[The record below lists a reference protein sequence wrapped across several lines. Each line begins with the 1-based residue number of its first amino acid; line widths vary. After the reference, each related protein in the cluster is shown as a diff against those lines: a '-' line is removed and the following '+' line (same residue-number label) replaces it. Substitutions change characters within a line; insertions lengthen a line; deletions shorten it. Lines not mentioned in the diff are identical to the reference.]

1 MPVAQE
7 LLAYKEQIVAWRR
20 DLHMHPELGFQE
32 TRTSAIVAEA
42 LRSFGLEVLTDFCP
56 AHTAVIGVLRTG
68 RPGRT
73 VALRADM
80 DALPMQD
87 EKDVPYRSQNPGVC
101 HACGHDGHTAC
112 LLGVAKYCSEH
123 PEEFTG
129 TLKFVFQPAEEGPA
143 PGGAKYI
150 VESGMLDDVDY
161 MLAGHQSTYTR
172 VGQVLVKAG
181 VVCAGGDGFDVTLH
195 GAGTHAVS
203 PQDGADVIVA
213 AGEIISSWQSLVTR
227 RVDPQRPA
235 VVSVCSIQ
243 AGEPGARNVLPSTAR
258 FSGTIRTFS
267 EPLRRQ
273 LLDWMHQRAE
283 AIAAFHGCSCEMKV
297 ETQFPVLE
305 NDPAVTELLKAEAA
319 RVVGA
324 DAVFVAPEPTMG
336 SEDFAYYAQKIPSSY
351 FMYGVRNDAKGIV
364 YGGHHPKFDLDEDA
378 LLVSMDVFL
387 HAVKALAALPEKD
400 PAADRQI

>member
-1 MPVAQE
+1 MPLTQE
-7 LLAYKEQIVAWRR
+7 LLAYKEQVVAWRR
-20 DLHMHPELGFQE
+20 DFHMHPELGFQE
-32 TRTSAIVAEA
+32 ARTSSIVAGA
-42 LRSFGLEVLTDFCP
+42 LASFGLEVLTEFCP
-56 AHTAVIGVLRTG
+56 ARTAVVGILRTG

-73 VALRADM
+73 VAIRADM

-112 LLGVAKYCSEH
+112 LLGVAQYCAQH

-150 VESGMLDDVDY
+150 MESGVLDDVDY
-161 MLAGHQSTYTR
+161 MIAGHQSTYTCL
-172 VGQVLVKAG
+172 GQVLVKPG
-181 VVCAGGDGFDVTLH
+181 VVCASGDGFTVTLR

-213 AGEIISSWQSLVTR
+213 AGQIIDSWQSLVTR
-227 RVDPQRPA
+227 RVDPQSPA
-235 VVSVCSIQ
+235 LLSVCSIHG
-243 AGEPGARNVLPSTAR
+243 GEPGARNVLPSSVT
-258 FSGTIRTFS
+258 FSGTLRTFK
-267 EPLRRQ
+267 EDLRHR
-273 LLDWMHQRAE
+273 LIGWMRERAE
-283 AIAAFHGCSCEMKV
+283 AIAGFCGCSCEMEV
-297 ETQFPVLE
+297 ENQYPVLV
-305 NDPAVTELLKAEAA
+305 NDPAVTELLRTQAA
-319 RVVGA
+319 QVVGESS
-324 DAVFVAPEPTMG
+324 VFVAPEPSMG

-378 LLVSMDVFL
+378 LLVAMDVFL
-387 HAVKALAALPEKD
+387 RSIKALAQAPQ
-400 PAADRQI
+400 RQ